1 MCLDQNTVLIVV
13 ALIGVAGYAA
23 QNWLIKWRELQKREY
38 ARKEQ
43 RYANFVRL
51 LAKML
56 SPRILREKKV
66 PEEIKEKL
74 NQEVFLLQLYAPDNV
89 VRAMDKWV
97 NALSSALRSAV
108 SEDELRN
115 ALRNL
120 LISMRKDLRK
130 TELKKSEIHIYRAE

>member
-51 LAKML
+51 LATML